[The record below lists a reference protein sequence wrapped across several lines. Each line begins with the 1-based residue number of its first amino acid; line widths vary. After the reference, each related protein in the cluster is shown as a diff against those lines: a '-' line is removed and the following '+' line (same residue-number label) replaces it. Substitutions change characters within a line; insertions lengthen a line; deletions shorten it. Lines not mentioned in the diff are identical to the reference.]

1 LFTRVRLC
9 TPLLLPKVL
18 PAWVAFGR
26 QQRATARGPSD
37 GTSSTIGEGSVYFD
51 AQKDRWV
58 GAMIADGR
66 RYKVVAKTKTDA
78 RKRIEAGPHP
88 HR

>member
-1 LFTRVRLC
+1 M
-9 TPLLLPKVL
+9 
-18 PAWVAFGR
+18 GR
-26 QQRATARGPSD
+26 RRS
-37 GTSSTIGEGSVYFD
+37 IGEGSVYFD